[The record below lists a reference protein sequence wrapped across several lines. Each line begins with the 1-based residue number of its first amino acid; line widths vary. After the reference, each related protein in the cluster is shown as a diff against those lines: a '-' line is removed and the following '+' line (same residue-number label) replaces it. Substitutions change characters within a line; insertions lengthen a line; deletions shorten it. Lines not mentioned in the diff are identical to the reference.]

1 MNQAS
6 NAVVLRE
13 INRALSLCDRGKKSE
28 ALQILAQLPSPLQ
41 EDREIRTRF
50 GLLCLALGNFTNAKL
65 VFEELD
71 KKHPGV
77 VEYLYYLGDINRE
90 LGYFAEAEASLFKC
104 LQIDPDHWRSH
115 ASLGA
120 LALARHDYEKARE
133 SLERALALKP
143 GSSPVATN
151 LASCL
156 MQLGYH
162 EDCITYAKKALK
174 AEPDNLHALNTLGY
188 AQSEL
193 GQLEEAERNFQK
205 AIKLDKLFAPAWLN
219 YSRIKKYSN
228 ADLPRIKKT
237 ESLLNESMSAEYRR
251 ALHFAVGKMYDD
263 CGEWSKAIGHFKQAN
278 TLGKSVHSEKALPS
292 KLLRTERD
300 FFSSAKLESLSAK
313 LGNTSEK
320 PVFVVGMPRSGT
332 TLVEQIIASHPAA
345 ATAGELLKMGWIN
358 DQLCPL
364 HEYQDFKKRWN
375 EKLQP
380 GIFNDFANAYLEQL
394 ESGRAS
400 ASRIVDKMPENF
412 HYLGLINILFPAARI
427 IHIRRNALDTCLS
440 CFFHSFTALSWSY
453 DLDWIAARYLQY
465 RDTIEMWKTLLP
477 GDVMLEIDYEEL
489 VAEPEKLARSM
500 LEHINLPWDAACL
513 DFHTGAG
520 NIRTASVWQA
530 RQPVYRTSVK
540 RWLNYSDDVGEL
552 AAALSPVLEDSDIEE
567 LSRFG
572 ISLESKSWWRRLFS

>member
-1 MNQAS
+1 MNQTS
-6 NAVVLRE
+6 NAAVLKE
-13 INRALSLCDRGKKSE
+13 INRALSLCDRGRKNE
-28 ALQILAQLPSPLQ
+28 ALQILGQLPSPLQ

-71 KKHPGV
+71 NKYPGV

-90 LGYFAEAEASLFKC
+90 LGHFAESEASLAKC
-104 LQIDPDHWRSH
+104 LEIDPDHWRSH

-120 LALARHDYEKARE
+120 LALARQDYESARQ

-143 GSSPVATN
+143 GSPAVATN

-156 MQLGYH
+156 MQLGHH
-162 EDCITYAKKALK
+162 EDCIAYANKALK
-174 AEPDNLHALNTLGY
+174 AEPGNVHALNTLGY

-193 GQLEEAERNFQK
+193 GQLEQAELNFKK
-205 AIKLDKLFAPAWLN
+205 AIKQEKLFAPAWLN
-219 YSRIKKYSN
+219 YSRIKKYST
-228 ADLPRIKKT
+228 ADLPKIKKT
-237 ESLLNESMSAEYRR
+237 ESLLNESMPAEYRR

-263 CGEWSKAIGHFKQAN
+263 CGEWSKAIGHFRQAN
-278 TLGKSVHSEKALPS
+278 TLGKSVHRERALPS
-292 KLLRTERD
+292 SLLRVERD
-300 FFSSAKLESLSAK
+300 FFSTANLESLSTK

-345 ATAGELLKMGWIN
+345 ATAGELLKIGWIN
-358 DQLCPL
+358 DQVCPL
-364 HEYQDFKKRWN
+364 YECQDLKKRWN

-380 GIFNDFANAYLEQL
+380 AVFHDFANAYLEQL

-412 HYLGLINILFPAARI
+412 HYLGLINILFPSARI
-427 IHIRRNALDTCLS
+427 IHIRRNAIDTCLS
-440 CFFHSFTALSWSY
+440 CYFHSFTALSWTY
-453 DLDWIAARYLQY
+453 DLEWIAARYLQY
-465 RDTIEMWKTLLP
+465 RDTIDMWKTLLP
-477 GDVMLEIDYEEL
+477 TGVMLEIDYEEL
-489 VAEPEKLARSM
+489 VAEPEKLARAM

-513 DFHTGAG
+513 DFHTSAG

-530 RQPVYRTSVK
+530 RQPVYKTSVK
-540 RWLNYSDDVGEL
+540 RWHHYADDIGEL
-552 AAALSPVLEDSDIEE
+552 AAALSPVLEEPDIEE
-567 LSRFG
+567 LTRRG
-572 ISLESKSWWRRLFS
+572 IALKPKPWWRRIFS